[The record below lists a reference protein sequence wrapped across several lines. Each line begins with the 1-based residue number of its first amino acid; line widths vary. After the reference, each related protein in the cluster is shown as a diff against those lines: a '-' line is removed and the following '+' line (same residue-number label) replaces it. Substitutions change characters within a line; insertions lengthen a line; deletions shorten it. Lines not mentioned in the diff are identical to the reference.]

1 MAFTPVTVTGT
12 VYVTKGPGQR
22 EIASS
27 GDPLPGATIVF
38 TPSQSF
44 SNGGLTVSK
53 SVKAT
58 TDSNGAFSIT
68 VDATDDTGT
77 SPTGA
82 YYTVCIYDSPT
93 DHLLEERQVQV
104 LKANAPTIALSSLTD
119 YTPPTQA
126 PPSGGS
132 GGPITVVQSGNQT
145 GTYAPAVGSAPRTL
159 YNLTATGNV
168 VFAPAGWEQGWEG
181 IIEFT
186 QDATGGRT
194 LSVNDGS
201 GARAVTVDATAGSTT
216 SVHVF
221 GLSTTSL
228 DIEVPG
234 NGATGPQGP
243 AGPTGATGAT
253 GPAGTNGTN
262 GAISTIQV
270 NGTVQPVEGALDLI
284 AGTGV
289 TLTAADDPTNG
300 RTKVTIAATGGGGS
314 ADPPAWS
321 PVDNGLT
328 AAPYDLQVTQ
338 ANEKPPN
345 VGQLYVVGMR
355 ACQAATLSKVWLS
368 WAAGSGLTAGENLV
382 GIYNTAGT
390 LIGTTADQTTAWGS
404 TQTTGSAPLTAES
417 GQSLAVTAGA
427 WLYAA
432 ILSNGTSA
440 PSFACLGGP
449 ANLGNV
455 NLSGAQR
462 FGKANGPYTALPTT
476 LPALSISDYAFW
488 VGLV

>member
-1 MAFTPVTVTGT
+1 MAFTSVTVTGT

-27 GDPLPGATIVF
+27 GDPLSGATIVF

-44 SNGGLTVSK
+44 SNGGVTVSK
-53 SVKAT
+53 PVKAT
-58 TDSNGAFSIT
+58 TDSNGAFSVT

-77 SPTGA
+77 SPTGT

-126 PPSGGS
+126 PSSGGG

-145 GTYAPAVGSAPRTL
+145 GTYAPAVGSAARTL

-168 VFAPAGWEQGWEG
+168 VFAPTGWEQGWEG

-201 GARAVTVDATAGSTT
+201 GARSVTVDSTAGATT

-221 GLSTTSL
+221 GLSTSSL

-243 AGPTGATGAT
+243 TGPTGATGATGAT
-253 GPAGTNGTN
+253 GPAGAN

-270 NGTVQPVEGALDLI
+270 NGTVQPVEGVLDLI
-284 AGTGV
+284 AGSNV

-300 RTKVTIAATGGGGS
+300 RTKVTIAATSGGS

-338 ANEKPPN
+338 ANEKSPTAG
-345 VGQLYVVGMR
+345 VLYVVGMR
-355 ACQAATLSKVWLS
+355 VCQAATLTEIWLS
-368 WAAGSGLTAGENLV
+368 WAAGSGLTAGENFV
-382 GIYNTAGT
+382 GVYDNAGT

-404 TQTTGSAPLTAES
+404 TQTTGSAPLTVES
-417 GQSLAVTAGA
+417 GQSLAVTAGE

-432 ILSNGTSA
+432 ILANGTTT

-449 ANLGNV
+449 TNLGNV
-455 NLSGAQR
+455 NLSGGKR
-462 FGKANGPYTALPTT
+462 FGMSTGPYSALPTT
-476 LPALSISDYAFW
+476 LPTLSLADYAFW
-488 VGLV
+488 IGLV